1 MGAIIVGNSRRD
13 GMDTELKARAK
24 EFAAKDPFP
33 LKGFSHLEW
42 WVGNAYQTAMFLRT
56 MLGFSII
63 GYRGPETGVPDASSY
78 LVASG
83 DIKFIVT
90 GAQGPDHPVADHL
103 RLHGPGVK
111 DVAFLVPDAEEAFQ
125 LAIDRGADV
134 AYKPFVTES
143 EHGKQTAG
151 AIKAYGDTIHS
162 LIEREGFFADFEPRR
177 DDIAVPAGL
186 HTIDHVVAN
195 VEDMNEWVDWYE
207 QVFGFTMLRHFDD
220 EAISTEYTALMSKVM
235 WDGEGIIKLPINEP
249 AEGKKRSQ
257 IEEYLMF
264 YRTAGVQHVAMAT
277 DDLQATMEDVHA
289 RGLETIH
296 VPDEYYVEAKVRVP
310 DLDADWDRIMAN
322 RILIDSDEG
331 GHLLQMF
338 TRMIQDRPTVFFELI
353 ERRGATGFGLGNF
366 KALFEAIE
374 REQAKRGNL

>member
-1 MGAIIVGNSRRD
+1 
-13 GMDTELKARAK
+13 MDSDIKARAK
-24 EFAAKDPFP
+24 EFAAGDPFP
-33 LKGFSHLEW
+33 LQGFSHLEW

-56 MLGFSII
+56 MLGFSVV
-63 GYRGPETGVPDASSY
+63 GYRGPETGVAETSSY
-78 LVASG
+78 LLESG
-83 DIKFIVT
+83 TIRYIVT
-90 GAQGPDHPVADHL
+90 AAQSPEHPVSDHL

-111 DVAFLVPDAEEAFQ
+111 DVAFLVPDAEEAFEM
-125 LAIDRGADV
+125 AVDRGADV

-143 EHGKQTAG
+143 DHGREVAG
-151 AIKAYGDTIHS
+151 GIKAYGDTVHS
-162 LIEREGFFADFEPRR
+162 LIEREGFFPDFERR
-177 DDIAVPAGL
+177 EDPIAVWAGL
-186 HTIDHVVAN
+186 HSIDHVVAN
-195 VEDMNEWVDWYE
+195 VEDMNRWVDWYE
-207 QVFGFTMLRHFDD
+207 QIFGFTMLRHFDD

-249 AEGKKRSQ
+249 AEAKKRSQ

-264 YRTAGVQHVAMAT
+264 YRSAGVQHIAMAT
-277 DDLQATMEDVHA
+277 DDLQTTMEDVHA
-289 RGLETIH
+289 RGLKTID
-296 VPDEYYVEAKVRVP
+296 VPDEYYVEAKQRVP

-338 TRMIQDRPTVFFELI
+338 TRMIQDRPTVFFEFI